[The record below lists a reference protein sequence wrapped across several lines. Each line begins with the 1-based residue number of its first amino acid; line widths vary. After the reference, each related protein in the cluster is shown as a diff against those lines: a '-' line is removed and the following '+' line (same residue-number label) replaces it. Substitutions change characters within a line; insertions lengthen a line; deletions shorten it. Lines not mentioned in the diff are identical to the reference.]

1 MREVLEVERSR
12 AAKKTSH
19 GVLLVLV
26 ACFLATTT
34 HAAAQ
39 SCHATSLRPT
49 DEATDASTLGY
60 RVAVS
65 SVLGTF
71 KRADIV
77 GEYQGL
83 FVTGTVWHR
92 WFTTELA
99 LPGYR
104 IAQTGSHAYGAG
116 DIAVDVR
123 GNVFRS
129 DDQSITVGP
138 EIALTLPTGSADD
151 GLGMGHVMLMPGGF
165 VTWQHGPFALITQL
179 AYGRAL
185 GSAGA
190 HAHHLGPSPTVNPMN
205 RSELTHAIGLS
216 ASVHPNLRL
225 TGRLLGAVT
234 LGSHDGAAREI
245 LAPGLQFIA
254 GAFDFALEQQLPV
267 VGDPFVSR
275 TLLSVGAQW

>member
-1 MREVLEVERSR
+1 M
-12 AAKKTSH
+12 
-19 GVLLVLV
+19 
-26 ACFLATTT
+26 
-34 HAAAQ
+34 
-39 SCHATSLRPT
+39 
-49 DEATDASTLGY
+49 DEASGNELGY
-60 RVAVS
+60 RVALS
-65 SVLGTF
+65 SVLGSFT
-71 KRADIV
+71 RSAV
-77 GEYQGL
+77 PGEYQGL

-92 WFTTELA
+92 WFTAEVA

-104 IAQTGSHAYGAG
+104 IAQTGSHAYGLG
-116 DIAVDVR
+116 DLALNVR

-129 DDQSITVGP
+129 DDRSITLGP
-138 EIALTLPTGSADD
+138 EVALTLPTGSEND

-185 GSAGA
+185 ANAGA
-190 HAHHLGPSPTVNPMN
+190 HAHHMGPAPIVNPMN
-205 RSELTHAIGLS
+205 HSELTHAVGLS

-234 LGSHDGAAREI
+234 LGAHDGAAREI

-275 TLLSVGAQW
+275 TLVSVGAQW